1 MDTDEYVVPLYWYW
15 CCFSPFLRP
24 LAAFLIHVSSVIITF
39 VTIAVFL
46 CIGSDD
52 DASKFTTSRLFAAL
66 ALFNQLTVPLFIFPI
81 TIPIII
87 AAIVSTRRLEQF
99 LRQPEVRQEFE
110 GIRKMAR
117 VLSRS
122 EASLDVFE
130 IDDGD
135 AAGPLTN
142 DYPNTPDNLSDVAF
156 NIGFETN
163 AVGGGYVMT
172 AS

>member
-1 MDTDEYVVPLYWYW
+1 M
-15 CCFSPFLRP
+15 
-24 LAAFLIHVSSVIITF
+24 
-39 VTIAVFL
+39 
-46 CIGSDD
+46 
-52 DASKFTTSRLFAAL
+52 
-66 ALFNQLTVPLFIFPI
+66 PLFIFPI

-99 LRQPEVRQEFE
+99 LRQPEVHKEFE
-110 GIRKMAR
+110 GIRKIAR

-135 AAGPLTN
+135 AAGQTVT

-156 NIGFETN
+156 NIGFEPNTN
-163 AVGGGYVMT
+163 TVGCNYGVT
-172 AS
+172 TNS